1 MRQEHYDRVV
11 KWDRRAA
18 YPHLSTVEMRPQV
31 TGMDVFWSLRHVGM
45 KPESRTGA
53 WTALY
58 RRTGHSPQMH
68 RSEKS
73 VASWR
78 LREGDYVGLSVKR
91 TAKEAMSFRETRVVR
106 VIPQFRPFQGY
117 SMSEIDA
124 RSGVCTLPI
133 LNPLAF
139 SALESYYELLVPRC
153 SEPGLSVTI
162 HTNAA
167 AGRSSPMNQVQ
178 VQGQSQT
185 GRRTG
190 VEGRQLPP
198 VNSGEVRGRALRLL
212 TGLGVPFRGA

>member
-11 KWDRRAA
+11 KWDRMAT

-58 RRTGHSPQMH
+58 RRTGHSPKMH

-91 TAKEAMSFRETRVVR
+91 TAHEAMSFRETRVMR

-117 SMSEIDA
+117 SLSDIDA
-124 RSGVCTLPI
+124 RSGQCTLPI

-153 SEPGLSVTI
+153 SEPGLAVTI
-162 HTNAA
+162 HTNAT
-167 AGRSSPMNQVQ
+167 AGRTSQGK
-178 VQGQSQT
+178 QGQGQT
-185 GRRTG
+185 ARGTG
-190 VEGRQLPP
+190 VEGRRLPS
-198 VNSGEVRGRALRLL
+198 VNPDEVRGRALRLL